1 MISPE
6 KKSEIKRLLKRGE
19 PEGELRERLKQEGC
33 STDEIESCFEPHK
46 YDMRS
51 WYLESAVLITIVG
64 LVLLANHGNILIL
77 ILGLLLFVAYF
88 NEIKRLQKE
97 NNRFEFESD
106 QRDTSKSSE
115 S

>member
-51 WYLESAVLITIVG
+51 WYLVSAVLITIVG
-64 LVLLANHGNILIL
+64 LVLLANQGNILIL

-88 NEIKRLQKE
+88 NEIKKLQK
-97 NNRFEFESD
+97 R
-106 QRDTSKSSE
+106 K
-115 S
+115 